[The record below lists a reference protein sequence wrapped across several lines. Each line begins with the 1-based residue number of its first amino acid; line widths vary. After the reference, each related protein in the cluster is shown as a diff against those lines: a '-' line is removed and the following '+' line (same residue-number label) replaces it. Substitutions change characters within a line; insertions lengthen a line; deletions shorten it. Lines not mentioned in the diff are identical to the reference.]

1 MGNHVWKKWVL
12 GDPDKNDGFLFFFI
26 FFFQNKEGLSVYKVT
41 MPKDS

>member
-12 GDPDKNDGFLFFFI
+12 GDPDKNDDFFF
-26 FFFQNKEGLSVYKVT
+26 FFFQNKEGLSAYRVT

>member
-12 GDPDKNDGFLFFFI
+12 GDPDKNDDFLFFL
-26 FFFQNKEGLSVYKVT
+26 FFFQNKEGLSAYRVT